1 MKQLQNH
8 SHTCN
13 RFFSAA
19 GIWTLAFGHC
29 LYGRLFLATAGL
41 LVMYIFIADV
51 FYVYRRICRFRKDV
65 IYQAIWA
72 ENASFDQIL
81 VSPAMFLDHMPT
93 VMFSALKMVRY
104 YPACLFIHCVSKK
117 NRTPITFWNNSNKLC
132 LIIIMISWENRQKV
146 LNIVV
151 CYGLTIFHKTA
162 YQLRLNWSSAWWR
175 SGLAYGRPLSMTQST
190 NGEDVSG
197 PVFE

>member
-1 MKQLQNH
+1 MFFWTRCICHLTVA
-8 SHTCN
+8 HT
-13 RFFSAA
+13 S
-19 GIWTLAFGHC
+19 TLC
-29 LYGRLFLATAGL
+29 L
-41 LVMYIFIADV
+41 
-51 FYVYRRICRFRKDV
+51 
-65 IYQAIWA
+65 
-72 ENASFDQIL
+72 
-81 VSPAMFLDHMPT
+81 
-93 VMFSALKMVRY
+93 
-104 YPACLFIHCVSKK
+104 KK

-151 CYGLTIFHKTA
+151 CYGLMIFHKTG
-162 YQLRLNWSSAWWR
+162 YQLSRIMHSHIGHVWRLSFCVTRHQRSSCLTSGWPTAPTSTLLTTAFGAVYSSVCSRSWWKMWMNWNSAWWR